1 MAFESIVH
9 LKALDK
15 KTGYKATN
23 IQCILGAKEHV
34 TQEKVENLSVFL
46 MST

>member
-9 LKALDK
+9 PKALDK

-23 IQCILGAKEHV
+23 ISCILGAKEHLP
-34 TQEKVENLSVFL
+34 QEKEVNLSVFL